1 MRGES
6 AGSRRGSGLATA
18 TCSKWRVVGDGL
30 RDKKQP
36 KKPGAQIFSIVSML
50 GGMVTK
56 EVNGSA
62 AAMLPSARKRKK
74 TGKTTHSSLPQTR
87 L

>member
-1 MRGES
+1 
-6 AGSRRGSGLATA
+6 
-18 TCSKWRVVGDGL
+18 
-30 RDKKQP
+30 
-36 KKPGAQIFSIVSML
+36 ML

-62 AAMLPSARKRKK
+62 AAMLPSARK
-74 TGKTTHSSLPQTR
+74 GKETCKSTRGFLPLPR